1 MSESAIEELTREE
14 LVARVRELE
23 DAVDDLRELS
33 GRRGADVNRRLS
45 DIEVELED
53 LQNAVSHHGE
63 QLEAVANVGE
73 KKTDKE
79 GKIAAIAAF
88 AMQKADDTDAKVL
101 VDAGEIRGCVGV
113 ARRYAYTLMD
123 SIGGLDE
130 DGGDGGF
137 EDGKYQWAAV
147 RKAQTVTTGNGPRQK
162 KKALKVDCD
171 RLRKSAHAPDGVSK
185 LTTRTDEEGR

>member
-1 MSESAIEELTREE
+1 MSESAVEELTREE

-33 GRRGADVNRRLS
+33 GRRSANVNRRMS
-45 DIEVELED
+45 AIEEQLTD
-53 LQNAVSHHGE
+53 LQSAVNHHGE
-63 QLEAVANVGE
+63 QLEAVANVGQ

-79 GKIAAIAAF
+79 GKVAAIAAF
-88 AMQKADDTDAKVL
+88 AMQKADDADAKVL
-101 VDAGEIRGCVGV
+101 VDAGEIRGCVSV

-130 DGGDGGF
+130 DGDGGGF
-137 EDGKYQWAAV
+137 EDGEYQWAAV
-147 RKAQTVTTGNGPRQK
+147 RKAQTITTGNGPRQK

-171 RLRKSAHAPDGVSK
+171 RLRKSSHAPDGVSK